1 MDSIFWGV
9 YLADIVSAIKTAAFV
24 SICLTSL
31 GLWILIG
38 MKSDNIDVP
47 RWQIVTLAVI
57 FVVSAIFNVF
67 TPSKQAIYVMLG
79 VKTTDTL
86 LEQPVAQKAIK
97 LLEEKIDKELANT
110 KKEDEYLNKEEINE
124 FWKNLDKK
132 VWGVLGLFV
141 LFTIFLNI
149 VIPNKAT
156 MYAMVASE
164 AVSRSVDSDIVK
176 KAINRIDQEY
186 NSESSK

>member
-31 GLWILIG
+31 GLWILMG

-57 FVVSAIFNVF
+57 FVVSVIVNVF

-79 VKTTDTL
+79 VKTTGVI
-86 LEQPVAQKAIK
+86 LEQPVTQKAIK
-97 LLEEKIDKELANT
+97 LLEEKIDKELGDI
-110 KKEDEYLNKEEINE
+110 KKED
-124 FWKNLDKK
+124 KK
-132 VWGVLGLFV
+132 
-141 LFTIFLNI
+141 
-149 VIPNKAT
+149 
-156 MYAMVASE
+156 
-164 AVSRSVDSDIVK
+164 
-176 KAINRIDQEY
+176 
-186 NSESSK
+186 